1 MTASAEDD
9 DAGAAERD
17 VGRYIYRRI
26 EVLMDAVP
34 DTEAGGRS
42 LEGRE
47 LDYLATIVSA
57 VEEYGAENCGGDD
70 LSTFSTNRKA
80 DA

>member
-1 MTASAEDD
+1 MSDDEDIV
-9 DAGAAERD
+9 GAAERD

-26 EVLMDAVP
+26 EVLMDCVP
-34 DTEAGGRS
+34 DTESGARS

-47 LDYLATIVSA
+47 LDYLAAIVSA
-57 VEEYGAENCGGDD
+57 VEEYGCVACDGED
-70 LSTFSTNRKA
+70 LSTFVVSRSA